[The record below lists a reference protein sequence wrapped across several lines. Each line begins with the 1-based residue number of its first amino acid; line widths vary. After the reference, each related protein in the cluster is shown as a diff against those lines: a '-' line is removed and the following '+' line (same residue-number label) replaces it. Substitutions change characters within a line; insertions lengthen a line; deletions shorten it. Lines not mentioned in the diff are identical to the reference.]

1 MVNVYNVTIGQD
13 DCPHTYITSKVKDLV
28 IYIMNTSDEANC
40 YQNTFSI
47 FLSKNEEGMQEA
59 LNHLKNYPDI
69 RDINILGKKENMMSL
84 TYSFPKTSAYKNVRK
99 IGFRL
104 HPVVVKDGIEKWF
117 FVSEES
123 TLTGEGKSMLEDHVT
138 RVTSTKRLSTNDFI
152 SSYSKLFNGMLKLR
166 LDNQTGGNGS
176 EILSEALKSG
186 YYDWPRQ
193 SSLSQLSKSI
203 NLPRSTLTYKIR
215 KLEKRIFTD
224 LQESEY

>member
-13 DCPHTYITSKVKDLV
+13 DCPHTFITGMVKDLV
-28 IYIMNTSDEANC
+28 IYIMNTSDEPNG

-47 FLSKNEEGMQEA
+47 FLSKDEKGMRQA

-69 RDINILGKKENMMSL
+69 REINILGKKENMMSL
-84 TYSFPKTSAYKNVRK
+84 TYSFPRTSAYKNVKK

-104 HPVVVKDGIEKWF
+104 HPVVVRDGIERWF
-117 FVSEES
+117 FVSEEAN
-123 TLTGEGKSMLEDHVT
+123 LLGDGKSMLEDQLT
-138 RVTSTKRLSTNDFI
+138 RVSSIKRMSTNDFI

-176 EILSEALKSG
+176 EILSEALRAG

-203 NLPRSTLTYKIR
+203 NVPRSTLTYKIR

-224 LQESEY
+224 LQETDY